1 MTETVESDMMLLV
14 VHASKDGKILGN
26 IDKLTIKRDEDDQH
40 NVYYQCDSSTK
51 YSLTCMA
58 RTSK

>member
-51 YSLTCMA
+51 YSLT
-58 RTSK
+58 